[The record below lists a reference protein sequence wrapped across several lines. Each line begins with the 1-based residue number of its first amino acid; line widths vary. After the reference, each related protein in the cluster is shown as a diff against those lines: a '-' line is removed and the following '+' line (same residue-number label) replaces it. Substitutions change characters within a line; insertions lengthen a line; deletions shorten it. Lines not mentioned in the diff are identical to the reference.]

1 MKEFSSM
8 ADAVAE
14 AAKTVDE
21 WVILPSHQK
30 VSWDDAIV
38 RAQELDE
45 TYAQKGLASRYTYLC
60 SAEGAIGVTEGKEY
74 LAQWILLPALPLPA
88 ELEERIRADYENAQ
102 KEENE
107 GAPNG
112 ETPNAAAQTAGEQ
125 DAPAKQTAVKAQVA
139 TKFCRSCGKKIRAD
153 AEFCRYCGSAL
164 TN

>member
-38 RAQELDE
+38 RAQELDDY
-45 TYAQKGLASRYTYLC
+45 YAKNNPATRYTWLC
-60 SAEGAIGVTEGKEY
+60 SAEGAIGVTEEKEY

-107 GAPNG
+107 GA
-112 ETPNAAAQTAGEQ
+112 QTAEAP
-125 DAPAKQTAVKAQVA
+125 DAATKAQVA
-139 TKFCRSCGKKIRAD
+139 TKFCRNCGKKIRANS
-153 AEFCRYCGSAL
+153 EFCRYCGSAL
-164 TN
+164 TY

>member
-1 MKEFSSM
+1 MKEFATM

-21 WVILPSHQK
+21 WVILPSHEK
-30 VSWDDAIV
+30 ISWDVAIE

-45 TYAQKGLASRYTYLC
+45 TYAQKGLASHYTYLC
-60 SAEGAIGVTEGKEY
+60 SAEGAIGLTEEKEY
-74 LAQWILLPALPLPA
+74 LAQWVLLPALPLPA

-102 KEENE
+102 QEENE
-107 GAPNG
+107 GTPNG

-125 DAPAKQTAVKAQVA
+125 GAPAEQSVDNAQVA
-139 TKFCRSCGKKIRAD
+139 TKYCRKCGKKIRAD

-164 TN
+164 PY